1 MRTVPLGDSGVAVSE
16 VCFGIMRHWAIQK
29 QTSFGILD
37 RYAELGGS
45 FIDNANIYG
54 RKDGERVGGVIES
67 LLGEWMRERQN
78 RARMFIA
85 TKVGFEYQGVE
96 RGVDA
101 QKIERE
107 CEKSLKRM
115 GVEAID
121 LYYAHVDDRAAPM
134 QEILE
139 AFSRLVKA
147 GKVRFIGASNFTA
160 WRLAEARLLSEVNGW
175 PGYCCIQQRY
185 SYLRAKPGADF
196 YPQVAVNDDL
206 LDYCATR
213 GVALVAYSPLLGGAY
228 TRSDRSF
235 REQYRGPD
243 TDARLNALDSV
254 AAELGATRNQVVL
267 AWMRNSDPPVIPVV
281 AASSGEQMEENM
293 GALEIEPSAD
303 QMSRLD
309 QASAGSG

>member
-1 MRTVPLGDSGVAVSE
+1 MLLPGFE
-16 VCFGIMRHWAIQK
+16 VCCVKVTTVID
-29 QTSFGILD
+29 TD
-37 RYAELGGS
+37 RDFHFSARFLGALVQSEQHTKAVAG
-45 FIDNANIYG
+45 NI
-54 RKDGERVGGVIES
+54 
-67 LLGEWMRERQN
+67 RE
-78 RARMFIA
+78 
-85 TKVGFEYQGVE
+85 V
-96 RGVDA
+96 
-101 QKIERE
+101 
-107 CEKSLKRM
+107 C
-115 GVEAID
+115 
-121 LYYAHVDDRAAPM
+121 
-134 QEILE
+134 
-139 AFSRLVKA
+139 
-147 GKVRFIGASNFTA
+147 
-160 WRLAEARLLSEVNGW
+160 
-175 PGYCCIQQRY
+175 
-185 SYLRAKPGADF
+185 
-196 YPQVAVNDDL
+196 AVNDDL